1 MKDSIFELDKYDL
14 NMLYL
19 SMLNKKTRIH
29 INEKFVHVSSREAC
43 AVDECIFFKQNFIL
57 ITEDRKEMI
66 IQEINEPF
74 LKEILKFII
83 NNKVIDY
90 IISNK

>member
-1 MKDSIFELDKYDL
+1 MKDNIFEIDKYDL

-19 SMLNKKTRIH
+19 SMLNKKTRIC
-29 INEKFVHVSSREAC
+29 INEKFVHVSSREKYV
-43 AVDECIFFKQNFIL
+43 VDECIFFKQNFIL
-57 ITEDRKEMI
+57 ITEDKKEII

-83 NNKVIDY
+83 NNKVVDY